1 MNTPDSKLSN
11 PTTTAKRAGG
21 KLGSPMAWWIWILAT
36 AFVIYLFNIQT
47 MFADVQGDI
56 QKTLH
61 LDLSHLTM
69 IAGVYTWAFA
79 IFQFFGG
86 AFLDCFGSR
95 RVMIPAFIFVA
106 AGVLL
111 YGVAQSYAV
120 ILLAQ
125 VLMALGACCG
135 FVGAG
140 YVGGVWFGM
149 AAYGTMFGYVQT
161 LSSLGSAV
169 QQPIIESLLK
179 HMTYNRLFI
188 YLSIIGA
195 VLVVLALI
203 FMRNPEPVPIKN
215 NPFKVVG
222 NNLLQIFKKPQMWI
236 AAMWGGIIFG
246 LNLALGVVWTPK
258 IFAHYGYEGAGYI
271 GTALLWVGLA
281 AGSCFWPQWSNK
293 ISSRKIP
300 SIIGAILIIFALVM
314 IVFVKMPVWLLVVMM
329 FLVGMGATAHMLS
342 FSVGGDVA
350 GGPLV
355 GTSSAFLNG
364 IMFIFGGI
372 LQNIPSHIATA
383 GHGFHAMFTPF
394 IIAAVIALIFIFI
407 QKETAPKHVK

>member
-1 MNTPDSKLSN
+1 MTTNNVPADKLPATS
-11 PTTTAKRAGG
+11 RYRLGG
-21 KLGSPMAWWIWILAT
+21 PMAWWIWILAT
-36 AFVIYLFNIQT
+36 VFVIYLFNIQT
-47 MFADVQGDI
+47 MFSDVQGDI
-56 QKTLH
+56 QKQLN
-61 LDLSHLTM
+61 LDIRHLTL
-69 IAGVYTWAFA
+69 IAGTYTWAFA

-95 RVMIPAFIFVA
+95 RVMIPAFIFVT
-106 AGVLL
+106 AGVFL
-111 YGVAQSYAV
+111 YGLADSYFM

-140 YVGGVWFGM
+140 YIGGVWFGM

-161 LSSLGSAV
+161 LSSVGSAV

-179 HMTYNRLFI
+179 HMTYEHLFI
-188 YLSIIGA
+188 SLGFIGV
-195 VLVVLALI
+195 VLVVLAFI
-203 FMRNPEPVPIKN
+203 FMRNPKPVPVTK

-222 NNLLQIFKKPQMWI
+222 NNLVQIFKKPQMWI

-258 IFAHYGYEGAGYI
+258 IFAHYGYAESGYI
-271 GTALLWVGLA
+271 GTALLWLGLA

-293 ISSRKIP
+293 ICSRRIP
-300 SIIGAILIIFALVM
+300 SIIGAIIM
-314 IVFVKMPVWLLVVMM
+314 IVGIALIVYVAMPMWLMVVMM
-329 FLVGMGATAHMLS
+329 FMIGMGATAHMLS

-372 LQNIPSHIATA
+372 LQNIPSALSSS
-383 GHGFHAMFTPF
+383 GHGFHTMFLPY
-394 IIAAVIALIFIFI
+394 IVAAIVALVFIFI
-407 QKETAPKHVK
+407 QRETAPKTK

>member
-1 MNTPDSKLSN
+1 
-11 PTTTAKRAGG
+11 
-21 KLGSPMAWWIWILAT
+21 MAWWIWILT
-36 AFVIYLFNIQT
+36 TIFVIYLFNIQT
-47 MFADVQGDI
+47 SFSDVQGDI
-56 QKTLH
+56 QQKLN
-61 LDLSHLTM
+61 LDVTHLTL
-69 IAGVYTWAFA
+69 IAGTYTWAFA

-95 RVMIPAFIFVA
+95 RVMVPAFIFVT

-111 YGVAQSYAV
+111 YGLADSYAM

-140 YVGGVWFGM
+140 YIGGVWFGM

-161 LSSLGSAV
+161 LSSVGSAV
-169 QQPIIESLLK
+169 QQPVIEWLLSK
-179 HMTYNRLFI
+179 MSYNTMFIGMGVIGVVLVILAFI
-188 YLSIIGA
+188 Y
-195 VLVVLALI
+195 
-203 FMRNPEPVPIKN
+203 MRNPEPVPVTR

-236 AAMWGGIIFG
+236 AAVWGGIIFG
-246 LNLALGVVWTPK
+246 LNLALGVVWTPE
-258 IFAHYGYEGAGYI
+258 IFEAQGYDNGYI
-271 GTALLWVGLA
+271 GTALLWLGLA
-281 AGSCFWPQWSNK
+281 AGSCFWPQWSNR
-293 ISSRKIP
+293 IHSRKIP
-300 SIIGAILIIFALVM
+300 SIIGALMMIAGLSLVIFVS
-314 IVFVKMPVWLLVVMM
+314 MPMWLMVVMM
-329 FLVGMGATAHMLS
+329 FIIGMGATAHMLA

-364 IMFIFGGI
+364 IMFIFGGL
-372 LQNIPSHIATA
+372 LQNIPSALRSD
-383 GHGFHAMFTPF
+383 GYSFEGMFTPF

-407 QKETAPKHVK
+407 QKETAPKN

>member
-1 MNTPDSKLSN
+1 MTTSTSNTKLPDLQ
-11 PTTTAKRAGG
+11 AG
-21 KLGSPMAWWIWILAT
+21 KHYRLGGPMAWWVWILAT
-36 AFVIYLFNIQT
+36 VFVIYLFNIQT
-47 MFADVQGDI
+47 MFSDVQGDI
-56 QKTLH
+56 QKQLN
-61 LDLSHLTM
+61 LDTWHLTL
-69 IAGVYTWAFA
+69 IAGTYTWAFA
-79 IFQFFGG
+79 VFQFFGG

-95 RVMIPAFIFVA
+95 RVMIPAFIFVT

-111 YGVAQSYAV
+111 YGFAQSYTV

-140 YVGGVWFGM
+140 YIGGVWFGM

-161 LSSLGSAV
+161 LSSVGSAV
-169 QQPIIESLLK
+169 QQPIIESVLK
-179 HMTYNRLFI
+179 HITYEQLFMYVGLFGILLVILAFI
-188 YLSIIGA
+188 Y
-195 VLVVLALI
+195 
-203 FMRNPEPVPIKN
+203 MRNPQPVPITK

-222 NNLLQIFKKPQMWI
+222 NNLLQIFKKKQMWI

-246 LNLALGVVWTPK
+246 LNLALGVVWTPQ
-258 IFAHYGYEGAGYI
+258 IFAHAGYAESGYV

-281 AGSCFWPQWSNK
+281 AGSCFWPQWSNR
-293 ISSRKIP
+293 ICSRRLP
-300 SIIGAILIIFALVM
+300 SIIGAIMIIVGLSLV
-314 IVFVKMPVWLLVVMM
+314 IFVKMPFWLMVVMM
-329 FLVGMGATAHMLS
+329 FVIGMGATAHMLS

-372 LQNIPSHIATA
+372 LQNIPSAISAH
-383 GHGFHAMFTPF
+383 GHGFHAMFVPY
-394 IIAAVIALIFIFI
+394 IIAAAVALLFIFL
-407 QKETAPKHVK
+407 QKETAPKK

>member
-1 MNTPDSKLSN
+1 MNGLTSDTKLPD
-11 PTTTAKRAGG
+11 PRGARHY
-21 KLGSPMAWWIWILAT
+21 KLGGAMAWWVWILAT
-36 AFVIYLFNIQT
+36 VFVIYLFNIQT
-47 MFADVQGDI
+47 MFSDVQGDI
-56 QKTLH
+56 QKQLN
-61 LDLSHLTM
+61 LDTWHLTL
-69 IAGVYTWAFA
+69 IAGTYTWAFA
-79 IFQFFGG
+79 LFQFFGG

-95 RVMIPAFIFVA
+95 RVMIPAFIFVT

-111 YGVAQSYAV
+111 YGFAQSYVV

-140 YVGGVWFGM
+140 YIGGVWFGM

-161 LSSLGSAV
+161 LSSVGSAV
-169 QQPIIESLLK
+169 QQPIIESVLK
-179 HMTYNRLFI
+179 HISYEQLFEYVGLFGI
-188 YLSIIGA
+188 
-195 VLVVLALI
+195 VLVVLAFI
-203 FMRNPEPVPIKN
+203 FMRNPQPVPVTK

-222 NNLLQIFKKPQMWI
+222 NNLLRIFKKKQMWI

-258 IFAHYGYEGAGYI
+258 IFSYAGYGESGYI
-271 GTALLWVGLA
+271 GTALLWLGLA
-281 AGSCFWPQWSNK
+281 AGSCFWPQWSNR
-293 ISSRKIP
+293 ICSRRLP
-300 SIIGAILIIFALVM
+300 SIIGAIMIIAGLALV
-314 IVFVKMPVWLLVVMM
+314 IFVKMPLWLMVVMM
-329 FLVGMGATAHMLS
+329 FVIGMGATAHMLA

-372 LQNIPSHIATA
+372 LQNIPSAISS
-383 GHGFHAMFTPF
+383 HGYGFRAMFVPY
-394 IIAAVIALIFIFI
+394 IIAAVIALLFIFL
-407 QKETAPKHVK
+407 QKETAPRQ

>member
-1 MNTPDSKLSN
+1 MATSTNGTKLPGIQ
-11 PTTTAKRAGG
+11 PTKKNRLGG
-21 KLGSPMAWWIWILAT
+21 PMAWWIWILAT
-36 AFVIYLFNIQT
+36 IFVIYLFNIQT
-47 MFADVQGDI
+47 MFSDVQGDI
-56 QKTLH
+56 QKNLN
-61 LDLSHLTM
+61 LDLSHLTL

-95 RVMIPAFIFVA
+95 RVMIPAFIFVT
-106 AGVLL
+106 AGVFL
-111 YGVAQSYAV
+111 YGLAESYSV

-140 YVGGVWFGM
+140 YIGGVWFGM

-161 LSSLGSAV
+161 LSSVGSAV

-179 HMTYNRLFI
+179 HMTYNHLFI
-188 YLSIIGA
+188 SLGFIGV
-195 VLVVLALI
+195 VLVVLAFI
-203 FMRNPEPVPIKN
+203 FMRNPEPVPITK

-222 NNLLQIFKKPQMWI
+222 NNLIQIFKKPQMWI
-236 AAMWGGIIFG
+236 AALWGGIIFG

-258 IFAHYGYEGAGYI
+258 IFAHYGYEQYGYI
-271 GTALLWVGLA
+271 GTALLWLGLA

-293 ISSRKIP
+293 IASRKKP
-300 SIIGAILIIFALVM
+300 SIFGAILIIVALVLL
-314 IVFVKMPVWLLVVMM
+314 IYVEMPMWLMVVMM
-329 FLVGMGATAHMLS
+329 FIIGMGATAHMLS

-372 LQNIPSHIATA
+372 LQNIPSQLSAS
-383 GHGFHAMFTPF
+383 GHGFHTMFVPY
-394 IIAAVIALIFIFI
+394 IIAAVIALIAIFI
-407 QKETAPKHVK
+407 QKETAPKPTK

>member
-1 MNTPDSKLSN
+1 MATNNIPQSKL
-11 PTTTAKRAGG
+11 PRQYRLGG
-21 KLGSPMAWWIWILAT
+21 AMAWWVWILAT
-36 AFVIYLFNIQT
+36 VFVIYLFNIQT
-47 MFADVQGDI
+47 MFSDVQGDI
-56 QKTLH
+56 RDALN
-61 LDLSHLTM
+61 LDINHLTL
-69 IAGVYTWAFA
+69 IAGTYTWAFA

-95 RVMIPAFIFVA
+95 RVMIPAFIFVT
-106 AGVLL
+106 AGVFL
-111 YGVAQSYAV
+111 YGLADNYIT
-120 ILLAQ
+120 ILAAQ

-140 YVGGVWFGM
+140 YIGGVWFGM

-161 LSSLGSAV
+161 LSSVGSAV

-179 HMTYNRLFI
+179 HMTYRTLFI
-188 YLSIIGA
+188 SLGVLGV
-195 VLVVLALI
+195 VLVILAFI
-203 FMRNPEPVPIKN
+203 YMRNPQPVPVTK

-236 AAMWGGIIFG
+236 AAMWGGIVFG
-246 LNLALGVVWTPK
+246 LNLALGVVWTPE
-258 IFAHYGYEGAGYI
+258 IFSHYGYDNGYI
-271 GTALLWVGLA
+271 GTALLWLGLA

-293 ISSRKIP
+293 IGSRKIP
-300 SIIGAILIIFALVM
+300 SVIGAVMMIVGLALVVYVQM
-314 IVFVKMPVWLLVVMM
+314 SMWLLVVSM
-329 FLVGMGATAHMLS
+329 FIIGMGATSHMLA

-372 LQNIPSHIATA
+372 LQNIPASIEA
-383 GHGFHAMFTPF
+383 GGGSFQAMFAPY

-407 QKETAPKHVK
+407 QKETCNKAA

>member
-1 MNTPDSKLSN
+1 M
-11 PTTTAKRAGG
+11 TTTDIPTDKLPRTGRYRIGG
-21 KLGSPMAWWIWILAT
+21 PMAWTVWILAT
-36 AFVIYLFNIQT
+36 LFVIYLFNIQT

-56 QKTLH
+56 QKNH
-61 LDLSHLTM
+61 GLDLRHLTL
-69 IAGVYTWAFA
+69 IAGSYTWAFA

-95 RVMIPAFIFVA
+95 RVMIPAFIFVT
-106 AGVLL
+106 AGVFL
-111 YGVAQSYAV
+111 YGLAQSYAM

-125 VLMALGACCG
+125 ILMALGACCG

-140 YVGGVWFGM
+140 YIGGVWFGM

-161 LSSLGSAV
+161 LSSVGSAV
-169 QQPIIESLLK
+169 QQPVIENLLG
-179 HMTYNRLFI
+179 HMSYEQLFI
-188 YLSIIGA
+188 RLGFLGVA
-195 VLVVLALI
+195 LVILAFV
-203 FMRNPEPVPIKN
+203 FMRNPQPVPITK

-222 NNLLQIFKKPQMWI
+222 GNLVQIFRKPQMWI

-258 IFAHYGYEGAGYI
+258 IFEHFGYGGQGYM
-271 GTALLWVGLA
+271 GTALLWLGLA
-281 AGSCFWPQWSNK
+281 AGSCFWPQWSNR
-293 ISSRKIP
+293 IASRRKP
-300 SIIGAILIIFALVM
+300 SLIGALMIIVALSLIIYVE
-314 IVFVKMPVWLLVVMM
+314 MPMWLMCAMM
-329 FLVGMGATAHMLS
+329 FLIGMGATAHMLA

-372 LQNIPSHIATA
+372 LQTIPSTISES
-383 GHGFHAMFTPF
+383 GHGFHIMFLPY
-394 IIAAVIALIFIFI
+394 IIAAAVALVFITI
-407 QKETAPKHVK
+407 QKETAPKVGR

>member
-1 MNTPDSKLSN
+1 MDTPDSKIRNSAPVKDAN
-11 PTTTAKRAGG
+11 KR
-21 KLGSPMAWWIWILAT
+21 LGSPMAWMVWILAT

-56 QKTLH
+56 QKELG
-61 LDLSHLTM
+61 LDLRHLTM
-69 IAGVYTWAFA
+69 IAGVYTWSFA

-95 RVMIPAFIFVA
+95 RVMIPAFIFVT

-111 YGVAQSYAV
+111 YGVAQSYTV

-161 LSSLGSAV
+161 LSSVGSAV
-169 QQPIIESLLK
+169 QQPIIESLLR
-179 HMTYNRLFI
+179 HMTYNRLFV
-188 YLSIIGA
+188 YLAIIGC
-195 VLVVLALI
+195 VLVVLAFI
-203 FMRNPEPVPIKN
+203 FMRNPRPVPVKN

-222 NNLLQIFKKPQMWI
+222 NNLLQIFRKPQMWI
-236 AAMWGGIIFG
+236 AAVWGGIVFG
-246 LNLALGVVWTPK
+246 LNLALGVVWIPE
-258 IFAHYGYEGAGYI
+258 IFANYGFADAGYI

-281 AGSCFWPQWSNK
+281 AGSCFWPQWSNR
-293 ISSRKIP
+293 IASRRIP
-300 SIIGAILIIFALVM
+300 SIIGILMMIAALIMV
-314 IVFVKMPVWLLVVMM
+314 VFVSMPVWLLVVMM
-329 FLVGMGATAHMLS
+329 FIIGMGATAHMLA
-342 FSVGGDVA
+342 FSVGGDIA

-372 LQNIPSHIATA
+372 LQNIPSAISSA
-383 GHGFHAMFTPF
+383 GHGFHTMFLPF
-394 IIAAVIALIFIFI
+394 IIAAVIALVFVMI
-407 QKETAPKHVK
+407 QKETAPGHA

>member
-1 MNTPDSKLSN
+1 
-11 PTTTAKRAGG
+11 
-21 KLGSPMAWWIWILAT
+21 MAWTVWILAT
-36 AFVIYLFNIQT
+36 VFVIYLFNIQT
-47 MFADVQGDI
+47 MFSDVQGDI
-56 QKTLH
+56 QKTLN
-61 LDLSHLTM
+61 LDLGHLTM
-69 IAGVYTWAFA
+69 IAATYTWAFA

-95 RVMIPAFIFVA
+95 RVMIPAFIFVT
-106 AGVLL
+106 AGVFL
-111 YGVAQSYAV
+111 YGLATSYSM

-140 YVGGVWFGM
+140 YIGGVWFGM

-161 LSSLGSAV
+161 LSSVGSAV
-169 QQPIIESLLK
+169 QQPVIEAVLK
-179 HMTYNRLFI
+179 HITYERLFI
-188 YLSIIGA
+188 YLGIFGVA
-195 VLVVLALI
+195 LVVLAFI
-203 FMRNPEPVPIKN
+203 FMRNPEPVPVTK

-236 AAMWGGIIFG
+236 AAVWGGIIFG

-258 IFAHYGYEGAGYI
+258 IYEHYGFGDSGYI
-271 GTALLWVGLA
+271 GTALLWLGLA
-281 AGSCFWPQWSNK
+281 AGSCFWPQWSNR
-293 ISSRKIP
+293 IASRRIP
-300 SIIGAILIIFALVM
+300 SIIGAVMIIVALVLT
-314 IVFVKMPVWLLVVMM
+314 VYVAMPMWLLTVMM
-329 FLVGMGATAHMLS
+329 FMIGMGATAHMLA

-372 LQNIPSHIATA
+372 LQNIPSSLSSS
-383 GHGFHAMFTPF
+383 GHSFHAMFLPY
-394 IIAAVIALIFIFI
+394 IVVSVIALVFIFI
-407 QKETAPKHVK
+407 QKETAPKVK